1 METTKTP
8 SVRQERIDPSIEN
21 AKSEDCN
28 LSILLSENGLVFSIL
43 RNDLKKFIVLGDYLL
58 ESDQGDKAQL
68 FSFKKQLKG
77 EFQEYAIGYQ
87 TPKYCLFPLTL
98 FKPEELTTYAKFQ
111 FSVEEGDELAYDE
124 LSAQG
129 LVIIYAI
136 SSEVQLL
143 LEENFHGIIYH
154 HAAYF
159 GITHYTS
166 LYKNQPGEHIHLN
179 IWGQTAEYYVIINGK
194 LQLCTQFNFES
205 NEDLLYFTL
214 NVYEQLGLNPEQVP
228 LKASGEMDRHFESW
242 RLLEKYVR
250 FVELEKRPTGFQY
263 SHEFQSIEEHRYNR
277 IFQAAACV

>member
-21 AKSEDCN
+21 VKSEDCN

-43 RNDLKKFIVLGDYLL
+43 RNDLKKFIVLGDYKL
-58 ESDQGDKAQL
+58 ESDQADKAQL
-68 FSFKKQLKG
+68 FSFKEQLKG

-87 TPKYCLFPLTL
+87 TPKYGLVPLTL
-98 FKPEELTTYAKFQ
+98 FKPEELSTYAKFQ
-111 FSVEEGDELAYDE
+111 FVLDDGEQLAYNE

-136 SSEVQLL
+136 SSKIKRL
-143 LEENFHGIIYH
+143 LEEHFHGILYR

-159 GITHYTS
+159 GITYYTA

-179 IWGQTAEYYVIINGK
+179 VWGQTAEFYVIMNGQ

-214 NVYEQLGLNPEQVP
+214 NVYEQLGLNPEKVP
-228 LKASGEMDRHFESW
+228 LKASGEMDKDLESW
-242 RLLEKYVR
+242 QLLEKYVR
-250 FVELEKRPTGFQY
+250 FVELEKPPAGVQY
-263 SHEFQSIEEHRYNR
+263 SHEFQSIAEHRYNR